1 MDNIVILDKLDE
13 MEKNTNSYRL
23 ALNNNIN
30 NMGSNIQNIPNL
42 VTSGIA
48 DNTTFL
54 MSRVTNTAN
63 DSIWFQHSEDEYR
76 NADFTFFMP
85 FKGTYK
91 IHIDSTNNYT
101 SSNSSYLEI
110 YSGDTALYKF
120 QLTSYQNGKS
130 NLTFIY
136 NILNEGTYR
145 FAITAYGVYSNLT
158 ISSNIYA
165 TNDYSLLFHSNK

>member
-1 MDNIVILDKLDE
+1 
-13 MEKNTNSYRL
+13 
-23 ALNNNIN
+23 
-30 NMGSNIQNIPNL
+30 
-42 VTSGIA
+42 
-48 DNTTFL
+48 
-54 MSRVTNTAN
+54 
-63 DSIWFQHSEDEYR
+63 
-76 NADFTFFMP
+76 MP

-136 NILNEGTYR
+136 NILNI
-145 FAITAYGVYSNLT
+145 ITFYSVCSPIFFKLIFPCLS
-158 ISSNIYA
+158 ISRTFTTTLSPTDKTSSIFS
-165 TNDYSLLFHSNK
+165 TLSFDFLEL